1 MRSEE
6 RMIYR
11 IPFLF
16 SQGLRVVITQW
27 FMGIERTKEQTAPIQ
42 KSLDI
47 M

>member
-1 MRSEE
+1 MISEE
-6 RMIYR
+6 RMIYM
-11 IPFLF
+11 IPLLF
-16 SQGLRVVITQW
+16 SQGLKFVMTQW